1 MHVAAAGPIAVEQS
15 IDVTSIVPAAS
26 ERTHTPPP
34 ATATHLIGAMVG
46 VVMPFFGM
54 AAAGIVSWRT
64 GWFDLTQLIILVVG
78 YYLTGFGVTIGY
90 HRLLT
95 HRSFTTYGWARA
107 FWMLSGALAMQK
119 SPLEWC
125 STHRKHHSLSDTPGD
140 PHTPHGMGPGFLNGC
155 RGLFHAHMG
164 WLFNGHL
171 TSTDHKRYVPD
182 LLQDPLTVWVHRFWE
197 PLFVPLTFLI
207 PTVAA
212 WAVTGTGRGA
222 LMGFLWGGCARV
234 FLQQHVTFSVN
245 SICHM
250 FGRREYDTHDES
262 RNNYLCGVLGA
273 GEGFHNTHHAFPTSA
288 RHGLEWWQPDLTWY
302 VIRSM
307 QAVGLA
313 WDVKLPTPEMRKS
326 KQLGH
331 QGK

>member
-1 MHVAAAGPIAVEQS
+1 MHVTAAEKVVVGPFDDETSIAPAAA
-15 IDVTSIVPAAS
+15 

-34 ATATHLIGAMVG
+34 ASAIHLNGALVG

-54 AAAGIVSWRT
+54 AAAMIVSWRT
-64 GWFDLTQLIILVVG
+64 GWFDLTQLIILVAG
-78 YYLTGFGVTIGY
+78 YYLTGFGITIGY

-95 HRSFTTYGWARA
+95 HRSFTTYGWMST
-107 FWMLSGALAMQK
+107 FLMVLGALAMQK

-125 STHRKHHSLSDTPGD
+125 STHRKHHSLSDKPGD
-140 PHTPHGMGPGFLNGC
+140 PHTPHGLGPGFFNAC
-155 RGLFHAHMG
+155 RGFFHSHMG

-182 LLQDPLTVWVHRFWE
+182 LLQYPPAVWVHRFWE

-207 PTVAA
+207 PTVTA
-212 WAVTGTGRGA
+212 WALTGTGRGA

-250 FGRREYDTHDES
+250 FGRREYQTHDES
-262 RNNYLCGVLGA
+262 RNNYLFGILGA

-288 RHGLEWWQPDLTWY
+288 RHGLQWWQPDLSWY
-302 VIRSM
+302 LIRSM
-307 QAVGLA
+307 QALGLA
-313 WDVKLPTPEMRKS
+313 WDVKLPTPEMVR
-326 KQLGH
+326 
-331 QGK
+331 GKRLDR